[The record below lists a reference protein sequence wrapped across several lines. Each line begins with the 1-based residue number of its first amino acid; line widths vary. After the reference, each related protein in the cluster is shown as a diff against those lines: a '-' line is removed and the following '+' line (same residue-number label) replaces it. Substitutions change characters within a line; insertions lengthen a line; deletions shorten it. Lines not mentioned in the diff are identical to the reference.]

1 LKKDVRA
8 VAKNERKIIQ
18 SVDEFKS
25 LNKMLSYDNRNYKIG
40 HGEQQRLNQLS
51 SKFPI
56 FMGGKFKEM
65 IMSIPG

>member
-1 LKKDVRA
+1 
-8 VAKNERKIIQ
+8 
-18 SVDEFKS
+18 
-25 LNKMLSYDNRNYKIG
+25 MLSYDNRNYKIG